1 MFDLTYI
8 LLVALPGMLIAG
20 GASLLVKSAF
30 NRYSQVASMRGYSGA
45 EAAQTLLDR
54 AGIHDVQ
61 IVPAHGFL
69 SDHYNPLTK
78 ELALSEDVY
87 HSSSLAAIG
96 VATHEAGH
104 AIQHATHYAPLWAR
118 SALVPMAN
126 IGSSLGMIVMFVGLL
141 LSPFVVLI
149 GAVIFSG
156 VLLFQLITLPVEFD
170 ASSRAKQL
178 VVEAGIVYPEERHG
192 IDAVLNAAAL
202 TYVAAVINSLLVLL
216 YYLWRAGLLGG
227 RRDE

>member
-156 VLLFQLITLPVEFD
+156 VLLFQLITLPVEFN

-227 RRDE
+227 RRDD

>member
-1 MFDLTYI
+1 
-8 LLVALPGMLIAG
+8 
-20 GASLLVKSAF
+20 
-30 NRYSQVASMRGYSGA
+30 MRGYSGA